1 MKYILVT
8 GGAGFIAT
16 HLIEDLLQN
25 TENFVVAIDNLS
37 MCDEK
42 NVSKFYNNSNF
53 VFHKI
58 ELTKQQELA
67 QIFKQ
72 YKFYRVYHLAAN
84 SDISRSFTNPS
95 IDYNNTFNTTWNVLE
110 QLRIN
115 NIQQF
120 IFASTSAI
128 FGEVGDKIID
138 ESFGPILPISH
149 YGAGKLASEA
159 FISSFAYNYDIDSL
173 IVRFPNVIGEYSTH
187 GVIFDFINK
196 LKISS
201 SELVVLGDGKQ
212 EKSYLYVKDLINAIE
227 YAWNFKN
234 EKVDIFNIGGI
245 DTINVSEI
253 AHIVVENIGL
263 GSLISYTGGDR
274 GWKGDVPKFT
284 YDINKILDTK
294 WTPKLNSRE
303 AVELTV
309 KSLIKEIW

>member
-1 MKYILVT
+1 MNYILIT

-16 HLIEDLLQN
+16 HLIEDLVKN
-25 TENFVVAIDNLS
+25 TENFIVSIDNLS

-53 VFHKI
+53 AFHKI
-58 ELTKQQELA
+58 ELTNQHDLA

-72 YKFYRVYHLAAN
+72 YNFSRVYHLAAN

-115 NIQQF
+115 NIKQF

-128 FGEVGDKIID
+128 FGEVGDNVID
-138 ESFGPILPISH
+138 ETFGPILPISH

-159 FISSFAYNYDIDSL
+159 FISSFAYNYDIESL

-187 GVIFDFINK
+187 GVIYDFINK
-196 LKISS
+196 LKNNTN
-201 SELVVLGDGKQ
+201 ELVVLGDGKQ
-212 EKSYLYVKDLINAIE
+212 EKSYLYVKDLINAIH
-227 YAWNFKN
+227 YAWNSKID
-234 EKVDIFNIGGI
+234 KVDIFNIGGI

-253 AHIVVENIGL
+253 AHIVVQNIGL
-263 GSLISYTGGDR
+263 GSKITYTGGDR
-274 GWKGDVPKFT
+274 GWKGDVPKFS
-284 YDINKILDTK
+284 YDIKKILSTN
-294 WTPKLNSRE
+294 WTPKLNSKQ
-303 AVELTV
+303 AVDLTV
-309 KSLIKEIW
+309 KALIKEIW

>member
-1 MKYILVT
+1 MNCILIT

-16 HLIEDLLQN
+16 HLIEELISNSD
-25 TENFVVAIDNLS
+25 NFIVAVDNLS

-42 NVSKFYNNSNF
+42 NISKFYNNSNF
-53 VFHKI
+53 AFHKI
-58 ELTKQQELA
+58 ELTNQQDLA
-67 QIFKQ
+67 QIFIQ
-72 YKFYRVYHLAAN
+72 YTFSRVYHLAAN

-115 NIQQF
+115 NIKQF

-128 FGEVGDKIID
+128 FGEVGDNIID

-159 FISSFAYNYDIDSL
+159 FISSFAYNYDIESL

-187 GVIFDFINK
+187 GVIYDFINK
-196 LKISS
+196 LKINP
-201 SELVVLGDGKQ
+201 SELVVLGDGNQ
-212 EKSYLYVKDLINAIE
+212 EKSYLYVKDLINAIH
-227 YAWNFKN
+227 YAWNSKTGI
-234 EKVDIFNIGGI
+234 VDIFNIGGI

-263 GSLISYTGGDR
+263 GSIISYTGGDR
-274 GWKGDVPKFT
+274 GWKGDVPKFS
-284 YDINKILDTK
+284 YDIKKILGTK

-303 AVELTV
+303 AVDLTV

>member
-1 MKYILVT
+1 MNYILIT

-16 HLIEDLLQN
+16 HLIEELVKN
-25 TENFVVAIDNLS
+25 TENFIVSIDNLS

-53 VFHKI
+53 AFHKI
-58 ELTKQQELA
+58 ELTNQQDLA
-67 QIFKQ
+67 QVFKQ
-72 YKFYRVYHLAAN
+72 YYFSRVYHLAAN

-95 IDYNNTFNTTWNVLE
+95 IDYNNTFITTWNVLE

-115 NIQQF
+115 NIKQF

-128 FGEVGDKIID
+128 FGEVGDNIID

-159 FISSFAYNYDIDSL
+159 FISSFAYNYDIESL

-187 GVIFDFINK
+187 GVIYDFINK
-196 LKISS
+196 LKINP
-201 SELVVLGDGKQ
+201 SELVVLGNGKQ
-212 EKSYLYVKDLINAIE
+212 EKSYLYVKDLINAIQ
-227 YAWNFKN
+227 YAWNSKTD
-234 EKVDIFNIGGI
+234 KVDIFNIGGI

-253 AHIVVENIGL
+253 AHIVVENIGQ

-274 GWKGDVPKFT
+274 GWKGDVPKFS
-284 YDINKILDTK
+284 YDIKKILATK
-294 WTPKLNSRE
+294 WTPKLKSRE
-303 AVELTV
+303 AVDLTV

>member
-16 HLIEDLLQN
+16 HLIENLLIDPS
-25 TENFVVAIDNLS
+25 NFIVAIDNLS

-42 NVSKFYNNSNF
+42 NVTKFYNNANF
-53 VFHKI
+53 LFYKI
-58 ELTKQQELA
+58 ELTNQQELS
-67 QIFKQ
+67 QIFKK
-72 YKFYRVYHLAAN
+72 YNFYRVYHLAAN
-84 SDISRSFTNPS
+84 SDISRSLTNPS
-95 IDYNNTFNTTWNVLE
+95 IDYNNTFNTTWCVLE

-115 NIQQF
+115 NIKQF

-128 FGEVGDKIID
+128 FGEVGDHIID

-159 FISSFAYNYDIDSL
+159 FISSFAYNYDIESL

-187 GVIFDFINK
+187 GVIYDFINK
-196 LKISS
+196 LKINP

-212 EKSYLYVKDLINAIE
+212 VKSYLYVKDLINAIQ
-227 YAWNFKN
+227 YAWNSKN
-234 EKVDIFNIGGI
+234 DKVDIFNIGGV

-253 AHIVVENIGL
+253 AHIVVDTIGL
-263 GSLISYTGGDR
+263 GSIISYTGGDR
-274 GWKGDVPKFT
+274 GWKGDVPKFS
-284 YDINKILDTK
+284 YDIKKILSTT

-303 AVELTV
+303 AVYLTV
-309 KSLIKEIW
+309 KSLIEEIW

>member
-1 MKYILVT
+1 MNYILIS

-16 HLIEDLLQN
+16 HLIEELVKN
-25 TENFVVAIDNLS
+25 TENFIVSIDNLS

-53 VFHKI
+53 AFHKI
-58 ELTKQQELA
+58 ELTNQQDLA

-72 YKFYRVYHLAAN
+72 YNFSRVYHLAAN
-84 SDISRSFTNPS
+84 SDISKSFTNPS

-110 QLRIN
+110 QIRIN
-115 NIQQF
+115 NIKQF

-128 FGEVGDKIID
+128 FGEVGDNIID

-159 FISSFAYNYDIDSL
+159 FISSFAYNYDIESL

-187 GVIFDFINK
+187 GVIYDFINK
-196 LKISS
+196 LKINP

-212 EKSYLYVKDLINAIE
+212 EKSYLYVKDLITAIQ
-227 YAWNFKN
+227 YAWNSKTD
-234 EKVDIFNIGGI
+234 KVDIFNIGGI

-263 GSLISYTGGDR
+263 ESLISYTGGDR
-274 GWKGDVPKFT
+274 GWKGDVPKFS
-284 YDINKILDTK
+284 YDIKKILGTK

-303 AVELTV
+303 AVDLTV

>member
-16 HLIEDLLQN
+16 HLIENLISDP
-25 TENFVVAIDNLS
+25 TNFIVAIDNLS

-53 VFHKI
+53 IFHKI
-58 ELTKQQELA
+58 ELTNQRDLA
-67 QIFKQ
+67 HIFKK
-72 YKFYRVYHLAAN
+72 YNFYRVYHLAAN

-95 IDYNNTFNTTWNVLE
+95 IDYNNTFNTTWCVLE

-115 NIQQF
+115 NIKQF

-128 FGEVGDKIID
+128 FGEVGDHVIN

-159 FISSFAYNYDIDSL
+159 FISSFAYNYDIESL

-187 GVIFDFINK
+187 GVIYDFINK
-196 LKISS
+196 LKINPN
-201 SELVVLGDGKQ
+201 ELVVLGDGKQ
-212 EKSYLYVKDLINAIE
+212 EKSYLYVKDLINAIQI
-227 YAWNFKN
+227 AWNSKID
-234 EKVDIFNIGGI
+234 KVDIFNIGGI

-253 AHIVVENIGL
+253 ALIVVQNIGL
-263 GSLISYTGGDR
+263 GSTILYTGGDR
-274 GWKGDVPKFT
+274 GWKGDVPKFS
-284 YDINKILDTK
+284 YDIKKILATN
-294 WTPKLNSRE
+294 WTPKFNSRE
-303 AVELTV
+303 AVDLTV

>member
-1 MKYILVT
+1 MNYILIT

-16 HLIEDLLQN
+16 HLIEKLIANSD
-25 TENFVVAIDNLS
+25 NFIVAVDNLS

-42 NVSKFYNNSNF
+42 NVSRFYNNSNF
-53 VFHKI
+53 AFHKI
-58 ELTKQQELA
+58 DLTNHQDLT

-72 YKFYRVYHLAAN
+72 YNFSRVYHLAAN

-115 NIQQF
+115 NIKQF

-128 FGEVGDKIID
+128 FGEVGDYIID

-159 FISSFAYNYDIDSL
+159 FISSFAYNYDIESL

-187 GVIFDFINK
+187 GVIYDFINK
-196 LKISS
+196 LKVNSN
-201 SELVVLGDGKQ
+201 ELVVLGDGKQ
-212 EKSYLYVKDLINAIE
+212 EKSYLYVKDLINAIQN
-227 YAWNFKN
+227 AWDSKID
-234 EKVDIFNIGGI
+234 KVDIFNIGGI
-245 DTINVSEI
+245 DTISVSEI
-253 AHIVVENIGL
+253 AHIVVDNIGL
-263 GSLISYTGGDR
+263 GSKIVYTGGDR
-274 GWKGDVPKFT
+274 GWKGDVPKFS
-284 YDINKILDTK
+284 YDIKKILGTK

-303 AVELTV
+303 AVDLTV

>member
-1 MKYILVT
+1 MNYILIT

-16 HLIEDLLQN
+16 HLIEELIANSD
-25 TENFVVAIDNLS
+25 NFIVAVDNLS

-42 NVSKFYNNSNF
+42 NVLKFYKKSNF
-53 VFHKI
+53 TFHKI
-58 ELTKQQELA
+58 ELTNQQELS

-72 YKFYRVYHLAAN
+72 YNFSRVYHLAAN

-115 NIQQF
+115 NIKQF

-128 FGEVGDKIID
+128 FGEVGDNIID

-159 FISSFAYNYDIDSL
+159 FISSFAYNYDIESL

-187 GVIFDFINK
+187 GVIYDFINK
-196 LKISS
+196 LKINSK
-201 SELVVLGDGKQ
+201 ELVVLGDGKQ
-212 EKSYLYVKDLINAIE
+212 EKSYLYVKDLINAIQ
-227 YAWNFKN
+227 YAWSSRIG
-234 EKVDIFNIGGI
+234 KVDIFNIGGI

-253 AHIVVENIGL
+253 AQIVVENIGL
-263 GSLISYTGGDR
+263 GSIISYTGGDR
-274 GWKGDVPKFT
+274 GWKGDVPKFS
-284 YDINKILDTK
+284 YDIKKILGTK

-303 AVELTV
+303 AVDLTV

>member
-1 MKYILVT
+1 MNYILIT

-16 HLIEDLLQN
+16 HLIEELLIN
-25 TENFVVAIDNLS
+25 TDNFIVAIDNLS
-37 MCDEK
+37 MCDER
-42 NVSKFYNNSNF
+42 NVSKFYKNLNF
-53 VFHKI
+53 AFHKI
-58 ELTKQQELA
+58 ELTNQQDLA

-72 YKFYRVYHLAAN
+72 YNFSRVYHLAAN

-95 IDYNNTFNTTWNVLE
+95 IDYNNTFNTTWNILE

-115 NIQQF
+115 NIKQF

-128 FGEVGDKIID
+128 FGEVGDNIID

-159 FISSFAYNYDIDSL
+159 FISSFAYNYDIESL

-187 GVIFDFINK
+187 GVIYDFINK
-196 LKISS
+196 LKINP

-212 EKSYLYVKDLINAIE
+212 EKSYLYVKDLINAIQ
-227 YAWNFKN
+227 YAWNSKTG
-234 EKVDIFNIGGI
+234 KVDIFNIGGI

-253 AHIVVENIGL
+253 ANIVVQNIGL

-274 GWKGDVPKFT
+274 GWKGDVPKFS
-284 YDINKILDTK
+284 YDIKKILGTK

-303 AVELTV
+303 AVDLTV

>member
-1 MKYILVT
+1 MKYILIT

-16 HLIEDLLQN
+16 HLIEELIANSD
-25 TENFVVAIDNLS
+25 NFIVAVDNLS

-42 NVSKFYNNSNF
+42 NVLKFYKKSNF
-53 VFHKI
+53 TFHKI
-58 ELTKQQELA
+58 ELTNQQELS

-72 YKFYRVYHLAAN
+72 YNFSRVYHLAAN

-115 NIQQF
+115 NIKQF

-128 FGEVGDKIID
+128 FGEVGDNIID

-159 FISSFAYNYDIDSL
+159 FISSFAYNYDIESL

-187 GVIFDFINK
+187 GVIYDFINK
-196 LKISS
+196 LKINSK
-201 SELVVLGDGKQ
+201 ELVVLGDGKQ
-212 EKSYLYVKDLINAIE
+212 EKSYLYVKDLINAIK
-227 YAWNFKN
+227 YAWSSKTG
-234 EKVDIFNIGGI
+234 KVDIFNIGGI

-253 AHIVVENIGL
+253 AQIVVENIGL
-263 GSLISYTGGDR
+263 GSIISYTGGDR
-274 GWKGDVPKFT
+274 GWKGDVPKFS
-284 YDINKILDTK
+284 YDIKKILGTK

-303 AVELTV
+303 AVDLTV

>member
-1 MKYILVT
+1 MNNILIT

-16 HLIEDLLQN
+16 HLIEDLIN
-25 TENFVVAIDNLS
+25 FNENFIVAIDNLS

-42 NVSKFYNNSNF
+42 NISKYFNNSNF
-53 VFHKI
+53 AFHKI
-58 ELTKQQELA
+58 ELTNQEELA

-72 YKFYRVYHLAAN
+72 YNFSRVYHLAAN
-84 SDISRSFTNPS
+84 SDISRSFTSPI

-115 NIQQF
+115 KIKEF

-128 FGEVGDKIID
+128 FGEVGDNIID

-149 YGAGKLASEA
+149 YGAAKLASEA
-159 FISSFAYNYDIDSL
+159 FISSFAYNYDIESL

-187 GVIFDFINK
+187 GVIYDFINK
-196 LKISS
+196 LKINP

-212 EKSYLYVKDLINAIE
+212 EKSYLYVKDLINAIQ
-227 YAWNFKN
+227 YAWNSKSD
-234 EKVDIFNIGGI
+234 KVDIFNIGGI

-253 AHIVVENIGL
+253 ANIVVQNIGL

-274 GWKGDVPKFT
+274 GWKGDVPKFS
-284 YDINKILDTK
+284 YDIKKILGTK

-303 AVELTV
+303 AVDLTV
-309 KSLIKEIW
+309 KSLINEIW

>member
-1 MKYILVT
+1 MKYILIT

-16 HLIEDLLQN
+16 HLIEELVVN
-25 TENFVVAIDNLS
+25 SENFIVAVDNLS

-42 NVSKFYNNSNF
+42 NISRFYPNLNF
-53 VFHKI
+53 AFHKI
-58 ELTKQQELA
+58 ELTNQHDLA
-67 QIFKQ
+67 LIFKQ
-72 YKFYRVYHLAAN
+72 YNFSRVYHLAAN

-115 NIQQF
+115 NIRQF

-128 FGEVGDKIID
+128 FGEVGDNIID

-159 FISSFAYNYDIDSL
+159 FISSFAYNYDIESL

-187 GVIFDFINK
+187 GVIYDFINK
-196 LKISS
+196 LKVNPG
-201 SELVVLGDGKQ
+201 ELVVLGDGKQ
-212 EKSYLYVKDLINAIE
+212 EKSYLYVKDLISAIQC
-227 YAWNFKN
+227 AWDSKVD
-234 EKVDIFNIGGI
+234 KVDIFNIGGI

-253 AHIVVENIGL
+253 ASIVVENIGL
-263 GSLISYTGGDR
+263 RSKISYTGGDR
-274 GWKGDVPKFT
+274 GWKGDVPRFS
-284 YDINKILDTK
+284 YDIKKMLSTK
-294 WTPKLNSRE
+294 WTPKFNSKE

>member
-16 HLIEDLLQN
+16 HLIESLISDPS
-25 TENFVVAIDNLS
+25 NFIVAIDNLS

-42 NVSKFYNNSNF
+42 NILKFYNRSNF
-53 VFHKI
+53 AFHKI
-58 ELTKQQELA
+58 ELTNQQDLA
-67 QIFKQ
+67 KIFKH
-72 YKFYRVYHLAAN
+72 YNFSRVYHLAAN
-84 SDISRSFTNPS
+84 SDISISFTNPS

-110 QLRIN
+110 QLRMN
-115 NIQQF
+115 NINQF

-128 FGEVGDKIID
+128 FGEVGDNIID

-159 FISSFAYNYDIDSL
+159 FISSFAYNYDIESL

-187 GVIFDFINK
+187 GVIYDFINK
-196 LKISS
+196 LKINPDQ
-201 SELVVLGDGKQ
+201 LVVLGDGKQ
-212 EKSYLYVKDLINAIE
+212 EKSYLYVKDLINAIQF
-227 YAWNFKN
+227 AWNSKTD
-234 EKVDIFNIGGI
+234 KVDIFNIGGI

-263 GSLISYTGGDR
+263 GSIISYTGGDR
-274 GWKGDVPKFT
+274 GWKGDVPKFS
-284 YDINKILDTK
+284 YDIKKILDTK

-303 AVELTV
+303 AVDLTV

>member
-1 MKYILVT
+1 MNNILIT

-16 HLIEDLLQN
+16 HLIESLIEDN
-25 TENFVVAIDNLS
+25 TNFIVAVDNLS

-42 NVSKFYNNSNF
+42 NVSKFYKNSNF
-53 VFHKI
+53 AFHKI
-58 ELTKQQELA
+58 ELTNQQALA

-72 YKFYRVYHLAAN
+72 YSFSKVYHLAAN

-110 QLRIN
+110 QLRMNYIK
-115 NIQQF
+115 QF
-120 IFASTSAI
+120 VFASTSAI
-128 FGEVGDKIID
+128 FGEVGDNLID

-159 FISSFAYNYDIDSL
+159 FISSYAYNYDIDSL

-187 GVIFDFINK
+187 GVIYDFINK
-196 LKISS
+196 LKINP

-212 EKSYLYVKDLINAIE
+212 EKSYLYVKDLINAIQ
-227 YAWNFKN
+227 YAWNSKCG
-234 EKVDIFNIGGI
+234 KVDIFNIGGI

-253 AHIVVENIGL
+253 ANIVVQNIGL

-274 GWKGDVPKFT
+274 GWKGDVPKFS
-284 YDINKILDTK
+284 YDIKKILGTK

-303 AVELTV
+303 AVDLTV

>member
-1 MKYILVT
+1 MKYILIT

-16 HLIEDLLQN
+16 HLIESLIEDN
-25 TENFVVAIDNLS
+25 SNFIVAVDNLS

-42 NVSKFYNNSNF
+42 NVSKFYNKSNF
-53 VFHKI
+53 IFQKI
-58 ELTKQQELA
+58 ELTNQNDLA
-67 QIFKQ
+67 KIFNQ
-72 YKFYRVYHLAAN
+72 YNFSRVYHLAAN
-84 SDISRSFTNPS
+84 SDISKSFTNPS

-110 QLRIN
+110 QLRMN
-115 NIQQF
+115 NIKQF
-120 IFASTSAI
+120 VFASTSAI
-128 FGEVGDKIID
+128 FGEVGDNLID

-159 FISSFAYNYDIDSL
+159 FISSYAYNYDIDSL

-187 GVIFDFINK
+187 GVIYDFINK
-196 LKISS
+196 LKINP

-212 EKSYLYVKDLINAIE
+212 EKSYLYVKDLINAIQ
-227 YAWNFKN
+227 YAWNSKSG
-234 EKVDIFNIGGI
+234 KVDIFNIGGI

-253 AHIVVENIGL
+253 ANIVVQNIGL

-274 GWKGDVPKFT
+274 GWKGDVPKFS
-284 YDINKILDTK
+284 YDIKKILGTR

-303 AVELTV
+303 AVDLTV

>member
-1 MKYILVT
+1 MNYILIT

-16 HLIEDLLQN
+16 HLIEELVANSD
-25 TENFVVAIDNLS
+25 NFIVAVDNLS

-53 VFHKI
+53 TFHKI
-58 ELTKQQELA
+58 ELTNKQDLA

-72 YKFYRVYHLAAN
+72 YNFSRVYHLAAN

-95 IDYNNTFNTTWNVLE
+95 IDYNNTFNTTWNILE

-115 NIQQF
+115 NIKQF

-128 FGEVGDKIID
+128 FGEVGDNIID

-159 FISSFAYNYDIDSL
+159 FISSFAYNYDIESL

-187 GVIFDFINK
+187 GVIYDFINK
-196 LKISS
+196 LKINP

-212 EKSYLYVKDLINAIE
+212 EKSYLYVKDLINAIQ
-227 YAWNFKN
+227 YAWNSKTG
-234 EKVDIFNIGGI
+234 KVDIFNIGGI

-253 AHIVVENIGL
+253 ANIVVQNIGL

-274 GWKGDVPKFT
+274 GWKGDVPKFS
-284 YDINKILDTK
+284 YDIKKILGTK

-303 AVELTV
+303 AVDLTV

>member
-1 MKYILVT
+1 MNNILIT
-8 GGAGFIAT
+8 GGAGFIAA
-16 HLIEDLLQN
+16 HLIEDLISFN
-25 TENFVVAIDNLS
+25 GNFIVAIDNLS

-42 NVSKFYNNSNF
+42 NISKYFKNSNF
-53 VFHKI
+53 AFHKI
-58 ELTKQQELA
+58 ELTNQEELA

-72 YKFYRVYHLAAN
+72 YNFSRVYHLAAN

-95 IDYNNTFNTTWNVLE
+95 IDYNNTFNTTWNILE

-115 NIQQF
+115 NIKQF

-128 FGEVGDKIID
+128 FGEVGDNIID

-159 FISSFAYNYDIDSL
+159 FISSFAYNYDIESL

-187 GVIFDFINK
+187 GVIYDFINK
-196 LKISS
+196 LKINP
-201 SELVVLGDGKQ
+201 SELIVLGDGKQ
-212 EKSYLYVKDLINAIE
+212 EKSYLYVKDLIDAIQ
-227 YAWNFKN
+227 YAWKSKN
-234 EKVDIFNIGGI
+234 DKVDIFNIGGI

-263 GSLISYTGGDR
+263 GSVISYTGGDR
-274 GWKGDVPKFT
+274 GWKGDVPKFS
-284 YDINKILDTK
+284 YDIKKILATK

-303 AVELTV
+303 AVDLTV

>member
-1 MKYILVT
+1 MNYILIT

-16 HLIEDLLQN
+16 HLIEELVAN
-25 TENFVVAIDNLS
+25 SENFIVAVDNLS

-42 NVSKFYNNSNF
+42 NISKFYNNTNF
-53 VFHKI
+53 AFHKI
-58 ELTKQQELA
+58 ELTNHEVLS
-67 QIFKQ
+67 QIFKE
-72 YKFYRVYHLAAN
+72 YKFSSVYHLAAN

-115 NIQQF
+115 NIKKF

-128 FGEVGDKIID
+128 FGEVGENIID

-159 FISSFAYNYDIDSL
+159 FISSFAYNYDIESL

-187 GVIFDFINK
+187 GVIYDFINK
-196 LKISS
+196 LKVNHT
-201 SELVVLGDGKQ
+201 ELVVLGDGRQ
-212 EKSYLYVKDLINAIE
+212 EKSYLYVKDLIRAIQC
-227 YAWNFKN
+227 AWDAKVD
-234 EKVDIFNIGGI
+234 KVDIFNIGGI

-253 AHIVVENIGL
+253 ARIVVENIGL
-263 GSLISYTGGDR
+263 GSKISYTGGDR
-274 GWKGDVPKFT
+274 GWKGDVPKFS
-284 YDINKILDTK
+284 YDINKILSTK
-294 WTPKLNSRE
+294 WIPNYNSKE

>member
-1 MKYILVT
+1 MNYILIT

-16 HLIEDLLQN
+16 HLIEELVKN
-25 TENFVVAIDNLS
+25 TENFIVSIDNLS

-53 VFHKI
+53 AFHKI
-58 ELTKQQELA
+58 ELTNQQDLA
-67 QIFKQ
+67 QVFKQ
-72 YKFYRVYHLAAN
+72 YYFSRVYHLAAN

-95 IDYNNTFNTTWNVLE
+95 IDYNNTFITTWNVLE

-115 NIQQF
+115 NIKQF

-128 FGEVGDKIID
+128 FGEVGDNIID

-159 FISSFAYNYDIDSL
+159 FISSFAYNYDIESL

-187 GVIFDFINK
+187 GVIYDFINK
-196 LKISS
+196 LKINP

-212 EKSYLYVKDLINAIE
+212 EKSYLYVKDLINAIQ
-227 YAWNFKN
+227 YAWNSKTD
-234 EKVDIFNIGGI
+234 KVDIFNIGGI

-253 AHIVVENIGL
+253 AHIVVENIGQ

-274 GWKGDVPKFT
+274 GWKGDVPKFS
-284 YDINKILDTK
+284 YDIKKILATK
-294 WTPKLNSRE
+294 WTPKLKSRE
-303 AVELTV
+303 AVDLTV

>member
-1 MKYILVT
+1 MNNILIT
-8 GGAGFIAT
+8 GGAGFISN
-16 HLIEDLLQN
+16 HLIESLLCDSN
-25 TENFVVAIDNLS
+25 NFIVAIDNLS
-37 MCDEK
+37 MCDDK
-42 NVSKFYNNSNF
+42 NLTKFYSNSNF

-58 ELTKQQELA
+58 ELTNQLELSK
-67 QIFKQ
+67 IFKK
-72 YKFYRVYHLAAN
+72 YNFSRVYHLAAN

-110 QLRIN
+110 QLRVN
-115 NIQQF
+115 NIKQF

-128 FGEVGDKIID
+128 FGEVGEYIID

-159 FISSFAYNYDIDSL
+159 FISSYAYNYDIDSL

-187 GVIFDFINK
+187 GVIYDFINK
-196 LKISS
+196 IKANH

-212 EKSYLYVKDLINAIE
+212 EKSYLYVKDLISAIE
-227 YAWNFKN
+227 CAWDSKVD
-234 EKVDIFNIGGI
+234 KVDIFNIGGV

-253 AHIVVENIGL
+253 ARIVVEEIGL
-263 GSLISYTGGDR
+263 ESKISFTGGDR
-274 GWKGDVPKFT
+274 GWKGDVPRFS
-284 YDINKILDTK
+284 YDIKKILSTK
-294 WTPKLNSRE
+294 WTPKFNSKE

>member
-1 MKYILVT
+1 MNYILIT

-16 HLIEDLLQN
+16 HLIEELVKN
-25 TENFVVAIDNLS
+25 TENFIVSIDNLS

-53 VFHKI
+53 AFHKI
-58 ELTKQQELA
+58 ELTNQQDLA
-67 QIFKQ
+67 QVFKQ
-72 YKFYRVYHLAAN
+72 YYFSRVYHLAAN

-95 IDYNNTFNTTWNVLE
+95 IDYNNTFITTWNVLE

-115 NIQQF
+115 NIKQF

-128 FGEVGDKIID
+128 FGEVGDNIID

-159 FISSFAYNYDIDSL
+159 FISSFAYNYDIESL

-187 GVIFDFINK
+187 GVIYDFINK
-196 LKISS
+196 LKINP
-201 SELVVLGDGKQ
+201 SELVVLGNGKQ
-212 EKSYLYVKDLINAIE
+212 EKSYLYVKDLINAIQ
-227 YAWNFKN
+227 YAWNSKTD
-234 EKVDIFNIGGI
+234 KVDIFNIGGI

-253 AHIVVENIGL
+253 AHIVVENIGQ

-274 GWKGDVPKFT
+274 GWKGDVPKFS
-284 YDINKILDTK
+284 YDIKKILASK

-303 AVELTV
+303 AVDLTV

>member
-16 HLIEDLLQN
+16 HLIENLISDP
-25 TENFVVAIDNLS
+25 TNFIVAIDNLS

-53 VFHKI
+53 IFHKI
-58 ELTKQQELA
+58 ELTNQRDLA
-67 QIFKQ
+67 HIFKK
-72 YKFYRVYHLAAN
+72 YNFYRVYHLAAN

-95 IDYNNTFNTTWNVLE
+95 IDYNNTFNTTWCVLE

-115 NIQQF
+115 NIKQF

-128 FGEVGDKIID
+128 FGEVGDHVIN

-159 FISSFAYNYDIDSL
+159 FISSFAYNYDIESL

-187 GVIFDFINK
+187 GVIYDFINK
-196 LKISS
+196 LKINPN
-201 SELVVLGDGKQ
+201 ELVVLGDGKQ
-212 EKSYLYVKDLINAIE
+212 EKSYLYVKDLINAIQI
-227 YAWNFKN
+227 AWNSKID
-234 EKVDIFNIGGI
+234 KVDIFNIGGI

-253 AHIVVENIGL
+253 ANIVVQNIGL

-274 GWKGDVPKFT
+274 GWKGDVPKFS
-284 YDINKILDTK
+284 YDIKKILSTN
-294 WTPKLNSRE
+294 WTPKLNSKQ
-303 AVELTV
+303 AVDLTV